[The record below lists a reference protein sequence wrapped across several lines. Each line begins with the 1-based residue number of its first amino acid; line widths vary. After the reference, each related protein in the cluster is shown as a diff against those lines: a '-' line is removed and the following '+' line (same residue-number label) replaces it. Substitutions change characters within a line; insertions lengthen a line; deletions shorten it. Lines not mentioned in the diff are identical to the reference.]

1 MPYSYIPEGCII
13 FGPQS
18 ALIFTFSDRFLT
30 ILHAIYLVSNKVALN
45 QAKNTVFLHLSYICT
60 IIYVHAFHYHQ
71 HLNFS
76 TLFDLEDGKKPG
88 CRGPCHDGD
97 APPEGQR
104 RRPALSGL
112 RRDEH
117 DVGGLPPRAVATT
130 EPVTRRTRPIG
141 RTATGREQRASRRED
156 GRRGHGRDRNFYGKE
171 ERNGGTSTTKMSD
184 EREGGASVS
193 IRRAAGASAGRETKY
208 FHRRGGQHWPRTND
222 HRAAWLQHTLCCN
235 FKHRKE

>member
-1 MPYSYIPEGCII
+1 M
-13 FGPQS
+13 
-18 ALIFTFSDRFLT
+18 
-30 ILHAIYLVSNKVALN
+30 YLVPSKVASN
-45 QAKNTVFLHLSYICT
+45 QAKIAVFLHLSYICT

-130 EPVTRRTRPIG
+130 EPVARRARPTG
-141 RTATGREQRASRRED
+141 RTATGREQRALRRED
-156 GRRGHGRDRNFYGKE
+156 GRRGHGRDWNFHGEK
-171 ERNGGTSTTKMSD
+171 ERNGDQRNGD
-184 EREGGASVS
+184 QRDGDQRDGGASAMG
-193 IRRAAGASAGRETKY
+193 RRAAGASAGGEAKY
-208 FHRRGGQHWPRTND
+208 CRRRG
-222 HRAAWLQHTLCCN
+222 
-235 FKHRKE
+235 